1 MRHLEAVGAQLSLIG
16 RCALIGVLAGTLV
29 GQAVA
34 QGAPA
39 TAPEATQPQATSA
52 TASPVQTPV
61 ASTATP
67 AASAPDATSQAAALP
82 EAPLA
87 ANESASTSM
96 PADLKAMMKD
106 AGPDGQNLQSTQP
119 TSSKKG
125 VQRPGMLVLGIA
137 GVPLIVLGAMIFS
150 LNVGSSGKANGLR
163 NGLGTAFLAPGAAMS
178 GLGFYFAFHKKNQ

>member
-1 MRHLEAVGAQLSLIG
+1 MKNLRAVGAQLGVIG

-39 TAPEATQPQATSA
+39 TASEATQPQGTSA
-52 TASPVQTPV
+52 TVNPVQTP
-61 ASTATP
+61 AANAAP
-67 AASAPDATSQAAALP
+67 AASVPDATSQAAALP

-106 AGPDGQNLQSTQP
+106 AGQEAQNLQSTQS
-119 TSSKKG
+119 TTSKKG
-125 VQRPGMLVLGIA
+125 VQRPGMLVMGIA
-137 GVPLIVLGAMIFS
+137 GVPLIILGAMILS
-150 LNVGSSGKANGLR
+150 LNVGPKEAGAR
-163 NGLGTAFLAPGAAMS
+163 DGLGAAFLAPGAAMS

>member
-1 MRHLEAVGAQLSLIG
+1 MKNLRAVGAQLGVIG

-39 TAPEATQPQATSA
+39 AASEATQPQGTSA
-52 TASPVQTPV
+52 TVNPVQTP
-61 ASTATP
+61 AANAAIPT
-67 AASAPDATSQAAALP
+67 ASAPDVTSQAVALP

-106 AGPDGQNLQSTQP
+106 AGQEAQNLQSTQS
-119 TSSKKG
+119 TTSKKG
-125 VQRPGMLVLGIA
+125 VQRPGMLVMGIA
-137 GVPLIVLGAMIFS
+137 GVPLIILGAMILS
-150 LNVGSSGKANGLR
+150 LNVGPKEAGAR
-163 NGLGTAFLAPGAAMS
+163 DGLGAAFLAPGAAMS

>member
-1 MRHLEAVGAQLSLIG
+1 MKHLNELGAQLNKIG
-16 RCALIGVLAGTLV
+16 RCALVGMLSGMLV

-39 TAPEATQPQATSA
+39 TTPQAPIQQATSA
-52 TASPVQTPV
+52 SASAMQ
-61 ASTATP
+61 TP
-67 AASAPDATSQAAALP
+67 AANPAPSAPVAASQASALP
-82 EAPLA
+82 DAPA
-87 ANESASTSM
+87 APTESASSSM
-96 PADLKAMMKD
+96 PADMKAMFDD
-106 AGPDGQNLQSTQP
+106 ASQQNLEPAQST
-119 TSSKKG
+119 TKKG

-178 GLGFYFAFHKKNQ
+178 EFGFYFAFHKKNQ